1 MGCLVDSY
9 PALVMDN
16 CLSGTLLLL
25 FRACLVAADGATT
38 WIMRCIQID
47 KTMLYNDFVQGVC
60 FMRKRYLLTSVI
72 SAVVICFASV
82 LIAVS
87 INKNSEYILSE
98 AQCKTLFT
106 KTPKEF
112 VENPCPLDLFNEWS
126 GITFCETAEID
137 ANGNL
142 RFTLTDQQRE
152 QWRNTKS
159 VKNRIDSALANSD
172 ISISPDYKKMSIR
185 CYRET
190 ASKNIGDGISASYA
204 CNVLQ
209 LLNGISPTQV
219 NVEISLIDAR
229 TGGIVSLLI
238 SDLETSKI
246 GPYSKD
252 HFSSM
257 YD

>member
-1 MGCLVDSY
+1 
-9 PALVMDN
+9 
-16 CLSGTLLLL
+16 
-25 FRACLVAADGATT
+25 
-38 WIMRCIQID
+38 
-47 KTMLYNDFVQGVC
+47 MLYNDFVQGVC

-106 KTPKEF
+106 KTPEEF
-112 VENPCPLDLFNEWS
+112 VESPCPLDLFNEWS

-142 RFTLTDQQRE
+142 IFTLTDQQEE
-152 QWRNTKS
+152 QWRNTES
-159 VKNRIDSALANSD
+159 VKGRIDDALANPD
-172 ISISPDYKKMSIR
+172 ISISSDYKKISIR

-204 CNVLQ
+204 CGVLQ
-209 LLNGISPTQV
+209 LLNGIPPTQ
-219 NVEISLIDAR
+219 NSVEISLIDAK
-229 TGGIVSLLI
+229 TGEVVSLLVA
-238 SDLETSKI
+238 DLETSRV

-252 HFSSM
+252 KFSSM